1 MTMPIKFDTLEY
13 VKRLTEAGISPEQA
27 TAQAQ
32 ALSAALSEGTVTPA
46 EIVVLKA
53 EVTARIDTVKAEIFA
68 RIDAFK
74 TESFARIDAFKTEI
88 CARIDASKTESC
100 ARIDAIDIRADALK
114 HDLEVFKASVNTK
127 FTTLFWLVGLALALQ
142 AGQVGALIYIIGRL
156 P

>member
-53 EVTARIDTVKAEIFA
+53 EVTARIDTVKAEI
-68 RIDAFK
+68 
-74 TESFARIDAFKTEI
+74 FARIDAFKTEI

>member
-1 MTMPIKFDTLEY
+1 MPIKFDTLEY

-53 EVTARIDTVKAEIFA
+53 EITARIETIKTEFLARIDAVKAEIFA
-68 RIDAFK
+68 RID
-74 TESFARIDAFKTEI
+74 T
-88 CARIDASKTESC
+88 
-100 ARIDAIDIRADALK
+100 LK
-114 HDLEVFKASVNTK
+114 LDLEVFKASVNTK

-142 AGQVGALIYIIGRL
+142 AGQIGALIYIIGRL

>member
-1 MTMPIKFDTLEY
+1 MPIKFDTLEY

-74 TESFARIDAFKTEI
+74 TEI

-127 FTTLFWLVGLALALQ
+127 FTTLFWLAGLALALQ